1 MEDNFDIKKLVGYNL
16 KKLRL
21 RHKLT
26 QEKFAEKIGIE
37 ASNVSRIESGEQ
49 FLSTNTINNIIK
61 TFNIEPQMLCIRE
74 KDYNIE
80 QAYQEILVS
89 IEKLKTNKTLFKL
102 AYDYITELEKEL
114 D

>member
-1 MEDNFDIKKLVGYNL
+1 MEDNFDIKELFGKNI
-16 KKLRL
+16 KFLRKQL
-21 RHKLT
+21 KLT
-26 QEKFAEKIGIE
+26 QEQFAEKIGIDI
-37 ASNVSRIESGEQ
+37 STVSKMEKGIH
-49 FLSTNTINNIIK
+49 FPTADNLNKIINRLGL
-61 TFNIEPQMLCIRE
+61 EPSFLCIRE

-80 QAYQEILVS
+80 QAYQEILAS